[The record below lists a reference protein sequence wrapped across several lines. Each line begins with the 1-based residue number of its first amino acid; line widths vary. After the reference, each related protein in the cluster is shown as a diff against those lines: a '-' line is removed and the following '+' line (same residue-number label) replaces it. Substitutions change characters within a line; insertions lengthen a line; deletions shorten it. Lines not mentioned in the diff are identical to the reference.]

1 MLWNIMEKELL
12 FSPRPFISVM
22 GGGGKTTFLCL
33 FASYLRSKGYSV
45 LLSTSTKLAPPSRE
59 EYREDKYFPSFS
71 LIKDYYPEK
80 NEVVLFGSYDEK
92 RDKLISPGED
102 EIDEIKN
109 RYDVTIVE
117 ADGSRHRPI
126 KYHTDRDPVI
136 WKSTTA
142 IVSIAGLW
150 AIGKKTEDVAF
161 GDPRDLVID
170 KEYLEEYVSSP
181 EGLCKGMKKETRNI
195 LLFNGGDEEYEK
207 RFPIIKEIKL
217 PNYVKAYI
225 CSEKEGIIY
234 ETL

>member
-1 MLWNIMEKELL
+1 MEKELL
-12 FSPRPFISVM
+12 NSSHPFISVM

-45 LLSTSTKLAPPSRE
+45 LLSTSTKLAPPDRE

-71 LIKDYYPEK
+71 LIKDYYPGK

-92 RDKLISPGED
+92 KDKLISPREE

-109 RYDVTIVE
+109 RYDVVIIE
-117 ADGSRHRPI
+117 ADGSKHRPI
-126 KYHTDRDPVI
+126 KYHTERDPVI

-142 IVSIAGLW
+142 IVSIMGLW

-161 GDPRDLVID
+161 GDMRNIRID
-170 KEYLEEYVSSP
+170 KAYIEEYISSS
-181 EGLCKGMKKETRNI
+181 EGLCKGMKKDMKNI
-195 LLFNGGDEEYEK
+195 ILFNGGDEEYE
-207 RFPIIKEIKL
+207 RRASIIKEIEL
-217 PNYVKAYI
+217 PNFVNAYI

-234 ETL
+234 EAL